1 MATAA
6 APRVYKNFI
15 NGEWKEA
22 KSGEAYENRNPAN
35 TDELIGMFASSGAE
49 DVDAAVEAANA
60 AYNPWRLTPAPKR
73 AEILF
78 RAAEMLVQR
87 KEVFSKDM
95 TREMGKVL
103 AETRGDVQEAIDM
116 TYYMAGEGRRL
127 FGQTTPSELPNKFA
141 MSVRQSIGV
150 AGLIT
155 PWNFPMAIPSWKMM
169 PALICGNTVVL
180 KPAED
185 TPLSS
190 YHLVQILT
198 DAGVPPGVVNLVSG
212 FGPGAGAPLS
222 QHLDVPVLSF
232 TGSTSVGRVI
242 AQACAPNFKHCSLEM
257 GGKNIIVV
265 MDDANLDLAVDG
277 AVWGGFGTT
286 GQRCTAASRVA
297 VHKSVYKEFVT
308 RFVERVKKLRV
319 GDGLDPDVDM
329 GPCINEQQL
338 KTVMDYVAV
347 GQSEGA
353 KLLTGGRR
361 LDSGKHAKGWFHEP
375 TVFGDCTPGM
385 RIVQEEIFGPVVSV
399 MPIESFEQG
408 IEVANGVPYGLSAS
422 IYTRDVNKAFAAT
435 RDLFTGI
442 VYVNAPTI
450 GAETH
455 LPFGGTK
462 QTGNGHREAAI
473 AAIDFYTEWKTVYID
488 YSDRLQR
495 AQIDNN

>member
-1 MATAA
+1 
-6 APRVYKNFI
+6 
-15 NGEWKEA
+15 
-22 KSGEAYENRNPAN
+22 
-35 TDELIGMFASSGAE
+35 
-49 DVDAAVEAANA
+49 
-60 AYNPWRLTPAPKR
+60 
-73 AEILF
+73 
-78 RAAEMLVQR
+78 
-87 KEVFSKDM
+87 M

-190 YHLVQILT
+190 YHLVQVLT
-198 DAGVPPGVVNLVSG
+198 DAGVPHGVVNLVSG
-212 FGPGAGAPLS
+212 YGPGAGAPLS
-222 QHLDVPVLSF
+222 QHLDVPVVSF

-242 AQACAPNFKHCSLEM
+242 AEACAPTFKHCSLEM

-297 VHKSVYKEFVT
+297 VHKSVYKEFVS
-308 RFVERVKKLRV
+308 RLVEGVKKLRV
-319 GDGLDPDVDM
+319 GDGLDPNVDM

-353 KLLTGGRR
+353 KLLTGGKRIN
-361 LDSGKHAKGWFHEP
+361 SGKHAKGWFHEP
-375 TVFGDCTPGM
+375 TVFGDCTPRM

-399 MPIESFEQG
+399 IPIESFEQG

-435 RDLFTGI
+435 RDLYTGI